1 MEITVS
7 KQAATVNCTLFE
19 QSTEQ
24 AIDTDF
30 TLPDYCP
37 DIERVLKC
45 RVVPRLISKSISG
58 DTLNIDGVA
67 TATLIYC
74 DSEGKLCGFEHEV
87 PFKKSVTVGSVGE
100 NSCIFV
106 SLVPD
111 YMNCRAVTQRKMDI
125 HGVISVKIKITGTE
139 SREII
144 TDAEAEGIQLKSG
157 SCPATSPLGFSEKNV
172 MIEEELELGRG
183 SAAVRSVLRSDARA
197 VVDECKM
204 VGNKAVIKGDVVV
217 NALYCTEEGT
227 TELYENRIP
236 FNQVLELGVEGEN
249 CRCEAR
255 VQVLSCLLRP
265 RTNLSGEAKSL
276 AAECRLSVMAFA
288 SCDNDIPVLYDAF
301 CTKHELKLTTADIAV
316 KKLESTLSERY
327 MCKKTL
333 DFSENTFGS
342 VVDLWCESKV
352 GKVQITGGVL
362 TVDGTVNICF
372 IALDTENMPQYYERS
387 VDFEYTHNIDCDSK
401 ELTAMAD
408 IALIGAAYTVLSESR
423 LEVRVELGISA
434 GIYLSRKECVITDLE
449 MSDEP
454 IASKKRAPLMVYFA
468 ESGEQVWDI
477 SKRYGANCGDLM
489 TVNELKEETLTRPT
503 MLLIP

>member
-7 KQAATVNCTLFE
+7 KQTASVSCTLFE
-19 QSTEQ
+19 QNTEQ

-45 RVVPRLISKSISG
+45 RVVPHLISKNISG

-67 TATLIYC
+67 SASLIYC
-74 DSEGKLCGFEHEV
+74 DSNGKLCGFEHEV
-87 PFKKSVTVGSVGE
+87 PFKKSVTVGSAEESNCVL
-100 NSCIFV
+100 V
-106 SLVPD
+106 SLATD

-125 HGVISVKIKITGTE
+125 HGVILVKIKISGTE

-144 TDAEAEGIQLKSG
+144 TDADAEGLQLKSG
-157 SCPATSPLGFSEKNV
+157 TCPATSPLGFCEKSI
-172 MIEEELELGRG
+172 MLEEELELGRG

-204 VGNKAVIKGDVVV
+204 VGQKAIIKGDVVI
-217 NALYCTEEGT
+217 NALYCADDGS

-236 FNQVLELGVEGEN
+236 FNQALDMNTEGEN

-276 AAECRLSVMAFA
+276 AAECRLNVMAFA
-288 SCDNDIPVLYDAF
+288 SCDNELPVLYDAF
-301 CTKHELKLTTADIAV
+301 STKNELKLTTADVTV
-316 KKLESTLSERY
+316 KKLENTLSERY

-333 DFSENTFGS
+333 EFSENTFGS
-342 VVDLWCESKV
+342 VVDLWCDCKAD
-352 GKVQITGGVL
+352 KVQIANGIL
-362 TVDGTVNICF
+362 TVNGTVAICF
-372 IALDTENMPQYYERS
+372 IACDTDGTPQYYERC
-387 VDFEYTHNIDCDSK
+387 VDFEYTHNTDCEEQ
-401 ELTAMAD
+401 ELTATAEL
-408 IALIGAAYTVLSESR
+408 ALVGAAYTVLSESR
-423 LEVRVELGISA
+423 LEVRVELSISA
-434 GIYLSRKECVITDLE
+434 GIYLSKKECVITDIE
-449 MSDEP
+449 ISDEP
-454 IASKKRAPLMVYFA
+454 AAAKKRAPLLVYFA
-468 ESGEQVWDI
+468 ENGEQVWDI
-477 SKRYGANCGDLM
+477 SKRYGANCSDLM
-489 TVNELKEETLTRPT
+489 SVNDLKEETLSQST